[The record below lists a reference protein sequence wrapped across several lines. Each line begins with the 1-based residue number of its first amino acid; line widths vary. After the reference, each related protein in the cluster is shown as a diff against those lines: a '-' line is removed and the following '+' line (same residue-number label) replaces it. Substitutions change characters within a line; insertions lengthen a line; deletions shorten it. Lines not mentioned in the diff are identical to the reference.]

1 MLDLLEFTY
10 GRYNGGQTGPIGSY
24 LNPRT
29 MAIYQ
34 LTSDGTL
41 PQDGT
46 WCRVDPSGTQ
56 TFANIATTL
65 NTLLNTTYTSGDF
78 HAHTNTDLLTSSNGS
93 PGTGANDA

>member
-1 MLDLLEFTY
+1 MLDLLELTY
-10 GRYNGGQTGPIGSY
+10 GRYNGGATAPIGSY

-29 MAIYQ
+29 LAITQ

-46 WCRVDPSGTQ
+46 WVRVDASGTQ

-65 NTLLNTTYTSGDF
+65 NTLLNTSYTSGSF
-78 HAHTNTDLLTSSNGS
+78 HAQGS
-93 PGTGANDA
+93 PDLAPYPGTASNDA